1 MSTMRRQSS
10 FQAGAQPK
18 FSGSRCASIACSQVW
33 LGLAF
38 GCLQSVS
45 ICIAAVRA
53 QWWSFLR
60 CELRAMQSRSRL
72 LVTKWE
78 SGEQPVVPLTSAFDM
93 CWVYSILKILHS
105 AHVSNA
111 PRRERRWPMS
121 HTHISTLGQYMSH
134 RGISRFPAW
143 CLTSR
148 SSFPTCSC
156 RTELYQSNAGPPI
169 CCHQRSQS
177 RFPDRQMHLPL
188 HHDHLPSGLLRLV
201 QKREHRILVR

>member
-105 AHVSNA
+105 APMYQMHQDESADGRCLTPIYQHWDNICLTEAYLGFQPDAWLPDPPFQHVHAGPSYTN
-111 PRRERRWPMS
+111 PMQDLPS
-121 HTHISTLGQYMSH
+121 AAT
-134 RGISRFPAW
+134 RGVNHASQIDKCIYHFIMTICHLDCCAW
-143 CLTSR
+143 C
-148 SSFPTCSC
+148 
-156 RTELYQSNAGPPI
+156 
-169 CCHQRSQS
+169 
-177 RFPDRQMHLPL
+177 
-188 HHDHLPSGLLRLV
+188 
-201 QKREHRILVR
+201 KRENIEFW